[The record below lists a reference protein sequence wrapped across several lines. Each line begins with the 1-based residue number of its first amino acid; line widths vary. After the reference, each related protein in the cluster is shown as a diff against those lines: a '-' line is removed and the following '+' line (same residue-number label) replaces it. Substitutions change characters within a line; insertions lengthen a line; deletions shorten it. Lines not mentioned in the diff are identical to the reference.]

1 MKSAITELTGY
12 EVCLP
17 NKPAVSLLPYRS
29 RRHFNY
35 CVRYTTVRSAVAA
48 KLRNLALCAIP
59 MHLEKLS
66 LTNFKNYED
75 GRYTFG
81 RQVNVIVGPNGSG
94 KTNLLDAVYFLAL
107 SKSAFQS
114 QDALSILHD
123 ADYFILDGIFEE
135 HNDRLVQI
143 TISLQRGQR
152 KVLMADK
159 KPYERISEHIGRFP
173 VVLIAPNDTDLVRE
187 HSEDRRHFFDG
198 VLSQLDSD
206 YLRDYLMYQ
215 QVLKQRNSLLKLFAE
230 RNQVDNDLLDTYDEP
245 LLSLGQ
251 KIHNRRQQ
259 FVEDFLP
266 SFQKHYAYLSDD
278 REMVSIVYESEM
290 SDPQFA
296 DDFRHFRRRDTVL
309 QRTTMGIHKDD
320 YGFMIGDRVG
330 ESVPLKKFGSQGQQ
344 KTFVIALKLAQFDR
358 LEVRKG
364 MKPILL
370 LDDIFDKLD
379 DRRIGK
385 LIQQMDDGAFGQL
398 FITDARPERT
408 RELLSRVQADIR
420 FFEIG

>member
-1 MKSAITELTGY
+1 
-12 EVCLP
+12 
-17 NKPAVSLLPYRS
+17 
-29 RRHFNY
+29 
-35 CVRYTTVRSAVAA
+35 
-48 KLRNLALCAIP
+48 

-75 GRYTFG
+75 GRYAFG

-107 SKSAFQS
+107 SKSAFQN
-114 QDALSILHD
+114 QDAFSILHD
-123 ADYFILDGIFEE
+123 ADYFIIDGIFEE
-135 HNDRLVQI
+135 HERAVQI

-173 VVLIAPNDTDLVRE
+173 VVLVAPNDTDLVRE

-198 VLSQLDSD
+198 VLSQLDAD
-206 YLRDYLMYQ
+206 YLRNYLMYQ

-230 RNQVDNDLLDTYDEP
+230 RNQVDNDMLDTYDAP
-245 LLSLGQ
+245 LLELGQ
-251 KIHNRRQQ
+251 KIHDRRKQ
-259 FVEDFLP
+259 FVDEFLP
-266 SFQKHYAYLSDD
+266 GFRSHYAYLSEG
-278 REMVSIVYESEM
+278 RESVSIVYESEV
-290 SDPQFA
+290 SNPDFA
-296 DDFRHFRRRDTVL
+296 EEFRHFRRRDTVL
-309 QRTTMGIHKDD
+309 QRTTMGVHKDD
-320 YGFMIGDRVG
+320 YTFMIGSTSG

-344 KTFVIALKLAQFDR
+344 KTFVIALKLAQFNN
-358 LEVRKG
+358 LQAEKG
-364 MKPILL
+364 VKPILL

-385 LIQQMDDGAFGQL
+385 LIQLMDEGAFGQL

-408 RELLSRVQADIR
+408 RELLASVKADVR
-420 FFEIG
+420 FFQIGE

>member
-1 MKSAITELTGY
+1 
-12 EVCLP
+12 
-17 NKPAVSLLPYRS
+17 
-29 RRHFNY
+29 
-35 CVRYTTVRSAVAA
+35 
-48 KLRNLALCAIP
+48 

-75 GRYTFG
+75 GRYVFG

-123 ADYFILDGIFEE
+123 TDYFIIDGIFEE
-135 HNDRLVQI
+135 HDNRNVQI

-159 KPYERISEHIGRFP
+159 KPYERVSDHIGRFP
-173 VVLIAPNDTDLVRE
+173 VVLVAPNDTDLVRE

-198 VLSQLDSD
+198 VLSQLDPD
-206 YLRDYLMYQ
+206 YLHNYLVYQ

-230 RNQVDNDLLDTYDEP
+230 RSQVDNDLLDTYDEP
-245 LLSLGQ
+245 LLELGQ
-251 KIHNRRQQ
+251 KIHDRRKQ
-259 FVEDFLP
+259 FIDEYLP
-266 SFQKHYAYLSDD
+266 HFRAHYAYLSGA
-278 REMVSIVYESEM
+278 RETVTIVYESEV
-290 SDPQFA
+290 SNPDFA
-296 DDFRHFRRRDTVL
+296 ADFRHFRRRDTVL
-309 QRTTMGIHKDD
+309 QRTTMGVHKDD
-320 YGFMIGDRVG
+320 YNFLIAGSASDQQEAG
-330 ESVPLKKFGSQGQQ
+330 EPVPLKKFGSQGQQ
-344 KTFVIALKLAQFDR
+344 KTFVIALKLAQFDQ
-358 LEVRKG
+358 LEARKG
-364 MKPILL
+364 VKPILL

-385 LIQQMDDGAFGQL
+385 LIQRMDEGAFGQL

-408 RELLSRVQADIR
+408 RELLRHVQADVR
-420 FFEIG
+420 FFEIGS

>member
-1 MKSAITELTGY
+1 
-12 EVCLP
+12 
-17 NKPAVSLLPYRS
+17 
-29 RRHFNY
+29 
-35 CVRYTTVRSAVAA
+35 
-48 KLRNLALCAIP
+48 

-81 RQVNVIVGPNGSG
+81 RQVNVIVGSNGSG
-94 KTNLLDAVYFLAL
+94 KTNLLDAIYFLAL

-123 ADYFILDGIFEE
+123 ADYFIIDGIFEE
-135 HNDRLVQI
+135 HDDRNVQI

-173 VVLIAPNDTDLVRE
+173 VVLVAPNDTDLVRE

-198 VLSQLDSD
+198 VLSQLDPD
-206 YLRDYLMYQ
+206 YLRNYLLYQ

-245 LLSLGQ
+245 LLELGQ
-251 KIHNRRQQ
+251 QIHDRRQQ
-259 FVEDFLP
+259 FIAEYLP
-266 SFQKHYAYLSDD
+266 TFRTHYAYLSGE
-278 REMVSIVYESEM
+278 RETVNIIYESEV
-290 SDPQFA
+290 SNPDFA
-296 DDFRHFRRRDTVL
+296 TEFRHFRRRDTVL

-320 YGFMIGDRVG
+320 YNFLIGVPPAIQPHSDG
-330 ESVPLKKFGSQGQQ
+330 QPSEPVPLKKFGSQGQQ
-344 KTFVIALKLAQFDR
+344 KTFVIALKLAQFDQ
-358 LEVRKG
+358 LEAGKG
-364 MKPILL
+364 VKPILL

-379 DRRIGK
+379 DQRIGK
-385 LIQQMDDGAFGQL
+385 LIQQMDEGVFGQL

-408 RELLSRVQADIR
+408 RELLKRVQADVR
-420 FFEIG
+420 FFEIGA

>member
-1 MKSAITELTGY
+1 
-12 EVCLP
+12 
-17 NKPAVSLLPYRS
+17 
-29 RRHFNY
+29 
-35 CVRYTTVRSAVAA
+35 
-48 KLRNLALCAIP
+48 

-75 GRYTFG
+75 IRYTFG

-123 ADYFILDGIFEE
+123 ADYFIIDGIFEE
-135 HNDRLVQI
+135 DTQPGHERPVQI

-159 KPYERISEHIGRFP
+159 KPYERVSEHIGRFP
-173 VVLIAPNDTDLVRE
+173 VVLMAPNDTDLVRE

-198 VLSQLDSD
+198 VLSQLDPD

-230 RNQVDNDLLDTYDEP
+230 PDRRTGNQVDNDLLDTYDKP
-245 LLSLGQ
+245 LLEIGQ
-251 KIHNRRQQ
+251 RIHDRRQQ
-259 FVEDFLP
+259 FVLEFLP
-266 SFQKHYAYLSDD
+266 SFQKHYAYLSEE
-278 REMVSIVYESEM
+278 REAVDIVYESEV
-290 SDPQFA
+290 SNPDFA
-296 DDFRHFRRRDTVL
+296 SEFRHFRRRDTVL
-309 QRTTMGIHKDD
+309 QRTTMGVHKDD
-320 YGFMIGDRVG
+320 YSFIIGG
-330 ESVPLKKFGSQGQQ
+330 VPLKKFGSQGQQ
-344 KTFVIALKLAQFDR
+344 KTFVIALKLAQFDQ
-358 LEVRKG
+358 LEAKKDI
-364 MKPILL
+364 KPILL

-379 DRRIGK
+379 DRRISK
-385 LIQQMDDGAFGQL
+385 LIQRMDEGAFGQL

-408 RELLSRVQADIR
+408 RELLHQVKADVR
-420 FFEIG
+420 FFETGRS

>member
-1 MKSAITELTGY
+1 
-12 EVCLP
+12 
-17 NKPAVSLLPYRS
+17 
-29 RRHFNY
+29 
-35 CVRYTTVRSAVAA
+35 
-48 KLRNLALCAIP
+48 

-75 GRYTFG
+75 ARYTFG
-81 RQVNVIVGPNGSG
+81 QQVNVIVGPNGSG
-94 KTNLLDAVYFLAL
+94 KTNLLDAVYFLSL
-107 SKSAFQS
+107 SKSAFQA

-123 ADYFILDGIFEE
+123 ADYFIIDGIFQE
-135 HNDRLVQI
+135 HDDLDVQPGRTHPGRIQI

-173 VVLIAPNDTDLVRE
+173 VVLVAPNDTDLVRE

-198 VLSQLDSD
+198 VLSQLDPD
-206 YLRDYLMYQ
+206 YLRNYLMYQ

-230 RNQVDNDLLDTYDEP
+230 PGRQVDNDLLDTYDEP
-245 LLSLGQ
+245 LLELGQ
-251 KIHNRRQQ
+251 KIYERRKR
-259 FVEDFLP
+259 FIEEFLP
-266 SFQKHYAYLSDD
+266 SFRVHYAFLSDE
-278 REMVSIVYESEM
+278 REEVNIVYESEV
-290 SDPQFA
+290 SNPDFA
-296 DDFRHFRRRDTVL
+296 SEFRHFRRRDTVL

-320 YGFMIGDRVG
+320 YSFMIGG
-330 ESVPLKKFGSQGQQ
+330 SNGQPPVPLKKFGSQGQQ
-344 KTFVIALKLAQFDR
+344 KTFVIALKLAQFDQ
-358 LEVRKG
+358 LQTEKG
-364 MKPILL
+364 IKPILL

-408 RELLSRVQADIR
+408 RELLTNVKADVR
-420 FFEIG
+420 FFEVGSG

>member
-1 MKSAITELTGY
+1 
-12 EVCLP
+12 
-17 NKPAVSLLPYRS
+17 
-29 RRHFNY
+29 
-35 CVRYTTVRSAVAA
+35 
-48 KLRNLALCAIP
+48 

-75 GRYTFG
+75 ARYVFG
-81 RQVNVIVGPNGSG
+81 KQVNVIVGPNGSG
-94 KTNLLDAVYFLAL
+94 KTNLLDAVYFLSL
-107 SKSAFQS
+107 SKSAFQT

-123 ADYFILDGIFEE
+123 ADYFIIDGIFEE
-135 HNDRLVQI
+135 HDDRNAHPGRVQI

-173 VVLIAPNDTDLVRE
+173 VVLVAPNDTDLVRE

-198 VLSQLDSD
+198 VLSQLDPN

-230 RNQVDNDLLDTYDEP
+230 RSQVDNDLLDTYDEP
-245 LLSLGQ
+245 LLDLGQ

-259 FVEDFLP
+259 FIEEFLP
-266 SFQKHYAYLSDD
+266 SFRLHYAYLSEE
-278 REMVSIVYESEM
+278 REEVSIVYESEV
-290 SDPQFA
+290 SNPGFA
-296 DDFRHFRRRDTVL
+296 DEFRHFRRRDTVL
-309 QRTTMGIHKDD
+309 QRTTMGVHKDD
-320 YGFMIGDRVG
+320 YSFLIGGRNDQPA
-330 ESVPLKKFGSQGQQ
+330 VPLKKFGSQGQQ
-344 KTFVIALKLAQFDR
+344 KTFVIALKLAQFDQ
-358 LEVRKG
+358 LQTEKG
-364 MKPILL
+364 IKPILL

-385 LIQQMDDGAFGQL
+385 LIQQMDEGAFGQL

-408 RELLSRVQADIR
+408 RELLSKVKADVR
-420 FFEIG
+420 FFEINN